1 MVRVYLIAGALAAA
15 LGVAAG
21 AFGAH
26 ALEGTVTAD
35 RMATFETAVL
45 YHLVHALAL
54 VAVGWAARTWS
65 HPSVHWAGA
74 CFLAGLVLFSGSLYL
89 LVLTDR
95 AWLGAVTPL
104 GGLAF
109 VAGWLFLA
117 WGVYASG

>member
-1 MVRVYLIAGALAAA
+1 MARVYLIAGALAAA

-26 ALEGTVTAD
+26 ALEGTVPAD

-65 HPSVHWAGA
+65 HLSIHWAGA

-95 AWLGAVTPL
+95 GWLGAVTPL

-109 VAGWLFLA
+109 VAGWLLLA